1 MSKETTMKKPGW
13 QRFITVIM
21 ACSLAAGTV
30 SAQNHMAQATGNWTD
45 PSVWTNLSI
54 PIAESRVQIR
64 TGFTVTVTNA
74 TPGEAVCKHA
84 VLGDG
89 NNGSLV
95 IDGGHLTSEGTNQ
108 WNDVGYNRSAAMTI
122 KNGGQWL
129 CKGQLS
135 VGKTASF
142 SGQAILQMEPTS
154 GTVEVLGDCRV
165 GDGFTGATT
174 PTATAEVNI
183 DSGLLKINGVL
194 FINTNAVARVD
205 IRAFGKVSIKGDV
218 TNTLNGYVAKGLLL
232 GNSAVSNVQ
241 FVVEVTTNEAFVV
254 ETNTVVTAVPPPPC
268 PYIGRH
274 VDDVIAELIS
284 QGIPFTAT
292 PIYVRGVESGIV
304 LAHNPPCGSWNGWE
318 PIELIHQEIAPE
330 TIQNN
335 DWVGSEGAP
344 WNVSENWSLGDAPLR
359 ETQHYYVR
367 VYQSPECVL
376 DTAASAARL
385 NINNG
390 NLKLTAGADLYAGKL
405 PIGGGTYWTAVGYD
419 SPGTLTIEEGAKME
433 TAAYLIT
440 GFTAVNPGISTINL
454 NGGDLT
460 IGGNIQ
466 MGSQDQMSSAVINIS
481 TGSVL
486 TCTEFQFRDGVSNG
500 TYSIVHLYD
509 GKIVQNPSQT
519 NALERLIR
527 DGAVVVHAPAY
538 SLSRINE
545 KAVLQTYATVFA
557 AWASQYGLAAGT
569 EMTDSDGDGFNNLYE
584 YAFNG
589 NPTNSASV
597 GTAQTVTNASGV
609 LKFTFVERNDDPRLT
624 YSVETT
630 DDLVSGTW
638 AAVGYTTETGRVT
651 NGKYDTVTHTIP
663 VTAAKKFVRVKVR
676 QVL

>member
-1 MSKETTMKKPGW
+1 LGNARILNIDGSGKLVIA
-13 QRFITVIM
+13 RDATVQVEQYI
-21 ACSLAAGTV
+21 AAGT
-30 SAQNHMAQATGNWTD
+30 
-45 PSVWTNLSI
+45 
-54 PIAESRVQIR
+54 
-64 TGFTVTVTNA
+64 
-74 TPGEAVCKHA
+74 
-84 VLGDG
+84 
-89 NNGSLV
+89 
-95 IDGGHLTSEGTNQ
+95 
-108 WNDVGYNRSAAMTI
+108 
-122 KNGGQWL
+122 
-129 CKGQLS
+129 
-135 VGKTASF
+135 
-142 SGQAILQMEPTS
+142 
-154 GTVEVLGDCRV
+154 
-165 GDGFTGATT
+165 
-174 PTATAEVNI
+174 
-183 DSGLLKINGVL
+183 
-194 FINTNAVARVD
+194 
-205 IRAFGKVSIKGDV
+205 
-218 TNTLNGYVAKGLLL
+218 LL
-232 GNSAVSNVQ
+232 GNSSVSNVL
-241 FVVEVTTNEAFVV
+241 VAVTTNEITGV
-254 ETNTVVTAVPPPPC
+254 TNTTVTAKLPAVPDYVGLYIDVATAKVVADGFTVGTVSSSYLRGIDSGNVLSQNPLAGNISTPP
-268 PYIGRH
+268 G
-274 VDDVIAELIS
+274 S
-284 QGIPFTAT
+284 
-292 PIYVRGVESGIV
+292 PID
-304 LAHNPPCGSWNGWE
+304 LT
-318 PIELIHQEIAPE
+318 HQEIAPE

-335 DWVGSEGAP
+335 DWTGGEGAL
-344 WNVSENWSLGDAPLR
+344 WNASENWSLGDAPLR

-376 DTAASAARL
+376 DTVASAARL